1 MDDTISRGETIEAL
15 ERAKQN
21 IRHNI
26 ERAIGRAICEILDEV
41 ENGIKQLPPAE
52 LGTNL
57 AQLGT
62 DCISRQQ
69 AIDEFYKYPN
79 INWTTLDV
87 IEKINSLPS
96 AQLATDTNVGDKAQ
110 LYDKGTTFENGGEIK
125 RWSEDIIS
133 RQAVMRA
140 IDEALIGKG
149 CSADGT
155 TMAKLI
161 NEYVIKKVPST
172 EQKRGKWIKSG
183 RWGRVYKCNRC
194 GNYLDFDGV
203 NVGRGSTNF
212 CPNCGA
218 KMEGADDES

>member
-1 MDDTISRGETIEAL
+1 MDDTISRRAAIDIVDGWFKRIELNAD
-15 ERAKQN
+15 
-21 IRHNI
+21 
-26 ERAIGRAICEILDEV
+26 ICLD
-41 ENGIKQLPPAE
+41 GLRQLP
-52 LGTNL
+52 
-57 AQLGT
+57 
-62 DCISRQQ
+62 S
-69 AIDEFYKYPN
+69 
-79 INWTTLDV
+79 
-87 IEKINSLPS
+87 
-96 AQLATDTNVGDKAQ
+96 ATDTNVGNKAQ
-110 LYDKGTTFENGGEIK
+110 LYDKDTTFENGGEIK

>member
-1 MDDTISRGETIEAL
+1 MDLIDRQALLKQIDIDSDGEPGYYGDTWKFIDTIKSMPSATDKNVGT
-15 ERAKQN
+15 K
-21 IRHNI
+21 
-26 ERAIGRAICEILDEV
+26 
-41 ENGIKQLPPAE
+41 
-52 LGTNL
+52 LGTDL
-57 AQLGT
+57 AQLVT
-62 DCISRQQ
+62 DCISRQA

-133 RQAVMRA
+133 KQAVMRA

-172 EQKRGKWIKSG
+172 EQKRGKWMKSG
-183 RWGRVYKCNRC
+183 RWGRVYKCNQC
-194 GNYLDFDGV
+194 GNFLDFDGV
-203 NVGRGSTNF
+203 NAGRGDANY
-212 CPNCGA
+212 CPNCRA
-218 KMEGADDES
+218 RMEVR